1 MRVGAAALVLAGVAA
16 VAGAATG
23 GGGAGGVCPT
33 GAPVRHFDVVSIDV
47 DITLNGFEDH
57 DPLGQ
62 MYVLRDRVA
71 AVRAQEASKKVSIG
85 EHGNDAIQPLAI
97 RANGGDCVTISF
109 ENQSNKGDYG
119 IHIDG
124 VAFSATSSGDAIGK
138 NAPTNVPK
146 GGTPSTPTSC
156 RRAARTRARTTC
168 IPAPAT
174 ATPSRTASGAR

>member
-1 MRVGAAALVLAGVAA
+1 MGAAALVLAGVAA

-23 GGGAGGVCPT
+23 GGGLVEFRPT

-47 DITLNGFEDH
+47 DITLNNFKDH

-62 MYVLRDRVA
+62 MYVLRDRIA
-71 AVRAQEASKKVSIG
+71 AARAGGLEEGLDRRARQRRDPA
-85 EHGNDAIQPLAI
+85 LAI

-124 VAFSATSSGDAIGK
+124 VAFSATSSGDAVGK

-146 GGTPSTPTSC
+146 GGTAEYTSSS

-168 IPAPAT
+168 TPARAT
-174 ATPSRTASGAR
+174 APPSRTACGAP